1 MESYKFLMKYTL
13 FILIF
18 SLFTVLNCK
27 NEHSLKTENTENLS
41 QCWDPQIK
49 AIPNQ
54 YLDSLFTRNS
64 GGWTGGDAT
73 YSIVLNDSSN
83 LWIFGDTFLGK
94 VDNNRTRDS
103 TESMIN
109 NSLVIQNKN
118 SFKTLYGGTTQKPES
133 YLKPPEPNWWYWPG
147 HGQIYQNTLQ
157 LVMFALG
164 KPDTDIGIGFEYKAI
179 DLVTLSLPDLKV
191 ISSKRRMPFFGTNY
205 GAFILQEGGYTYIY
219 GAKREAAAKYLH
231 VARVKGADISQPW
244 EYLSKEAH
252 WTDSHENSQPLLA
265 SVAEQFSVFKRK
277 EHYFLMTQNYDLDPE
292 LFLYS
297 STTPI
302 GPFLNKQTIYCTPET
317 NGNIITYNAFVHEQF
332 STEDSLL
339 ISYNINSLKF
349 EDVFSNADNYRPR
362 FVNVTGWN
370 TAK

>member
-1 MESYKFLMKYTL
+1 MKYTYI
-13 FILIF
+13 ILIF

-27 NEHSLKTENTENLS
+27 NDNTLKTVEVDKIS
-41 QCWDPQIK
+41 QCWDPQIE
-49 AIPNQ
+49 AVPNQ
-54 YLDSLFTRNS
+54 YFDSLFTRNS

-73 YSIVLNDSSN
+73 YSIVLNDSTN
-83 LWIFGDTFLGK
+83 LWIFGDTFLGE
-94 VDNNRTRDS
+94 VNGNRMRDS

-109 NSLVIQNKN
+109 NSLVIQTDRT
-118 SFKTLYGGTTQKPES
+118 FKTLYGGTSEKPES
-133 YLKPPEPNWWYWPG
+133 YLKPPEANWWYWPG
-147 HGQIYQNTLQ
+147 HGQIYENTLQ

-164 KPDTDIGIGFEYKAI
+164 KPDQDIGIGFEYKAI

-191 ISSKRRMPFFGTNY
+191 ISTQRRMPFMGTNY
-205 GAFILQEGGYTYIY
+205 GAFLLQEDGYTYIY
-219 GAKREAAAKYLH
+219 GARREATAKYLH

-244 EYLSKEAH
+244 EYLSKEEQ
-252 WTDSHENSQPLLA
+252 WTNSYENSKPLLA

-277 EHYFLMTQNYDLDPE
+277 DDYFLMTQNYNLDPE

-297 STTPI
+297 SKSPL

-317 NGNIITYNAFVHEQF
+317 KGDIITYNAFVHEQF
-332 STEDSLL
+332 STEDNLL

-349 EDVFSNADNYRPR
+349 EDVFTNADNYRPR
-362 FVNVTGWN
+362 FVNVSGWN